1 MKEFDLELAKAG
13 HPVQTRNGKNARIIC
28 FDAKD
33 KYYPIVA
40 LIEMMNEV
48 EEVARYTNKDKW
60 CVDSDRDLDLVM
72 TSVKYEEWVNIYRD
86 ADTGL
91 PYCGKFIYSSESD
104 AVTHDDPSDTSD
116 KKVSITK
123 IEWEEQQ

>member
-13 HPVQTRNGKNARIIC
+13 HPVQTKKGNKARILC
-28 FDAKD
+28 FDANN
-33 KYYPIVA
+33 KYYPIIA
-40 LIEMMNEV
+40 LVEMNGV
-48 EEVARYTNKDKW
+48 EEVALYTNKGKW
-60 CVDSDRDLDLVM
+60 RVDSDGDLDLVM
-72 TSVKYEEWVNIYRD
+72 TSVKHEGWVNIYRD

-116 KKVSITK
+116 KKMSITK
-123 IEWEEQQ
+123 IEWEE

>member
-48 EEVARYTNKDKW
+48 EEVARYTNKGKW

-72 TSVKYEEWVNIYRD
+72 TSVKHEGWINVHCDIDLPFYSGIFKTKEEAERFYQQSDSNI
-86 ADTGL
+86 
-91 PYCGKFIYSSESD
+91 
-104 AVTHDDPSDTSD
+104 D
-116 KKVSITK
+116 KTK
-123 IEWEEQQ
+123 IRTIKVEWEE